1 MRIRKALPPVFGVT
15 AIVLLAGCATDP
27 ATSTVETQ
35 TVTVSAAPVPAS
47 APTTAAP
54 VVTTTVVVAPQAP
67 VAEQVEGAEGE
78 MPGPCTDID
87 PMCSALISS
96 VT

>member
-1 MRIRKALPPVFGVT
+1 MRKALPPVFGVT
-15 AIVLLAGCATDP
+15 AIVLLAGCATGP

-35 TVTVSAAPVPAS
+35 TVTVSAAPAPVPAS
-47 APTTAAP
+47 APATAAP
-54 VVTTTVVVAPQAP
+54 VMTTTVVVAPQAP
-67 VAEQVEGAEGE
+67 VAEQVEGADGE
-78 MPGPCTDID
+78 MPGPCTDVD